1 MIVIC
6 ELIHIW
12 YLLQIMRGE
21 ERNFSHEWE
30 RKHLEREKYIFIYN
44 REIGEE
50 SNVILVEYKFAKIG
64 KVGILDKI

>member
-1 MIVIC
+1 
-6 ELIHIW
+6 
-12 YLLQIMRGE
+12 MRGK